1 MMRDTTG
8 FGFRLARI
16 AVFVILTVLMV
27 SIASVANAQT
37 PFDHQ
42 YGSSAVSAEI
52 GERGSQ
58 VASAFTGVLPETGGV
73 PFLALG
79 ALLMST
85 GTGLF
90 VLRRRTRRTGRRGR

>member
-1 MMRDTTG
+1 MRDTTG

-42 YGSSAVSAEI
+42 YGSSAVPHEI
-52 GERGSQ
+52 GEKGKE
-58 VASAFTGVLPETGGV
+58 VAAAFAGVLPETGGV
-73 PFLALG
+73 PFLVLG
-79 ALLMST
+79 AMLMSA

-90 VLRRRTRRTGRRGR
+90 VLRRVGRRTGRRRR